1 MMNKI
6 YVLLFNLTLPTLA
19 LAGGAR
25 IPNPLRSGV
34 DSLGSFLQVLVNDI
48 VLPVGSVVVVLM
60 IIRSGFLFVTAQ
72 GKPDAIENAKKAF
85 FWSAVGAL
93 VLLGSWSIAQ
103 VIQNTVRQ
111 ITGQ

>member
-1 MMNKI
+1 MKKI
-6 YVLLFNLTLPTLA
+6 YLFLFNLALPA
-19 LAGGAR
+19 LVFANNAR

-34 DSLGSFLQVLVNDI
+34 DTLGSFLQVLVNNI
-48 VLPVGSVVVVLM
+48 ILPVGSVIVVLM

-72 GKPDAIENAKKAF
+72 GNPTSIEKARHAF